1 MSRQA
6 LERDPAPTTARSV
19 RKRFRDLTSHRWVAL
34 MVELAGL
41 LFALTT
47 LLFFLLHAAGDPAYV
62 LAGQD
67 ASAEQIAAI
76 RAEHGLDRPLIVQ
89 YLTYAGHLAQLD
101 LGRSLVNGEPALAV
115 VLDVLPA
122 TLLLASLAMGLTL
135 LVSIPLGAWIGF
147 EPERWPRHWIAR
159 GVFFLQGVPAFV
171 LALLLVQIFAV
182 RLGWLPAVGYGSPVT
197 WILPVVSLALFL
209 VPKLTR
215 VLAANVAEAAHE
227 DFVRVARAAGAGRR
241 ELLYG
246 YALPN
251 ALLATTALA
260 GTQLAFLLS
269 GTVIIE
275 FIFAW
280 PGIGWLLV
288 ESIQILDFAV
298 IQAVALVI
306 GMLVFAVNALVD
318 ALLVRLDPRLRTRR
332 R

>member
-1 MSRQA
+1 MSGQA
-6 LERDPAPTTARSV
+6 VDRDTAPARARSL
-19 RKRFRDLTSHRWVAL
+19 RRRFSGCNGHRWVGRL
-34 MVELAGL
+34 LELAAL

-47 LLFFLLHAAGDPAYV
+47 LLFFLLRAAGDPAYV

-76 RAEHGLDRPLIVQ
+76 RAEYGLDRPLLAQ
-89 YLTYAGHLAQLD
+89 YVAYVGHLAHLD
-101 LGRSLVNGEPALAV
+101 LGHSLANGEPALAM
-115 VLDVLPA
+115 VLAVLPA
-122 TLLLASLAMGLTL
+122 TLLLALLAMGLTL
-135 LVSIPLGAWIGF
+135 LIAIPLGAWIGF
-147 EPERWPRHWIAR
+147 EPERWPRHWVAR

-171 LALLLVQIFAV
+171 LALLLVQVFAV
-182 RLGWLPAVGYGSPVT
+182 RLGWLPAVGYGGPVT
-197 WILPVVSLALFL
+197 WILPVISLAFFL

-227 DFVRVARAAGAGRR
+227 DFIRVARAAGAGRQ

-280 PGIGWLLV
+280 PGVGWLLV
-288 ESIQILDFAV
+288 ESIQTLDFAV
-298 IQAVALVI
+298 IQAVALVV
-306 GMLVFAVNALVD
+306 GTLVFAVNALVD
-318 ALLVRLDPRLRTRR
+318 AVLVRLDPRLRIRR